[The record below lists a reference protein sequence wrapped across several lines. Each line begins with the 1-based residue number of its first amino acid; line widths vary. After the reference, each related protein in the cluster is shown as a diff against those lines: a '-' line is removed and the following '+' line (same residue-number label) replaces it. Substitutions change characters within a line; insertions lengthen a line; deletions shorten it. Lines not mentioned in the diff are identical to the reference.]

1 MSDKHGF
8 YILTAEEVL
17 TALRRIAKLSRQAMP
32 YSCDTGL
39 KCLDEIRSIAIT
51 LLDKEAYPDDAR

>member
-1 MSDKHGF
+1 MPDEHGF
-8 YILTAEEVL
+8 NILTAEEVL
-17 TALRRIAKLSRQAMP
+17 NALRRIAKLSRQAMP

-39 KCLDEIRSIAIT
+39 KYLDEIRAISIT

>member
-32 YSCDTGL
+32 FSWDTGL

-51 LLDKEAYPDDAR
+51 LLDKESYADDR

>member
-1 MSDKHGF
+1 MPDKHSF
-8 YILTAEEVL
+8 HVLNAEEVL
-17 TALRRIAKLSRQAMP
+17 NALKRIAKLSRQAMP

-39 KCLDEIRSIAIT
+39 KCLDEIRAISIT